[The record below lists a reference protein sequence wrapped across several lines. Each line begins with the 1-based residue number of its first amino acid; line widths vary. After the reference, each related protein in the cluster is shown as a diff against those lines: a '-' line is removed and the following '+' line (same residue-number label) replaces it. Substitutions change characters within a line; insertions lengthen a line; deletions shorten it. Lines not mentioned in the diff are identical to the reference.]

1 MDQIRIDVPE
11 NAGKIME
18 KLYEAGFEAY
28 VVGGCVR
35 DALMGRTAHDWDICT
50 SADPQQVCRVFRD
63 VPVIRTGIRHGTVTV
78 LMDQTGYEV
87 TTFRT
92 DGDYSD
98 GRHPDSVHFVT
109 RLQEDLGR
117 RDFTIN
123 AMAYNDRVGLVDLYG
138 GAQDLRSRQIRCV
151 GDPMARF
158 SEDVLRIMRAVRFA
172 AVLDFD
178 IEKET
183 GQAIHRCVP
192 SINKVSAERITTE
205 LRKMVCGVRFPA
217 LAAEFTDLFVQII
230 PEFGPCVGFD
240 QRSIWHCY
248 DVWEH
253 ILATLDRCSP
263 EADEITRLA
272 LLFHDIGKPYVVTE
286 TPDGH
291 RHFRGH
297 GRKSM
302 ELTDQILRR
311 LKFDNRSR
319 EEICQ
324 LVLYHDDTRSITRQG
339 LRRMLSK
346 VGEVQLQRLLLI
358 HEADMRAQEPD
369 MIREQ
374 LDGFD
379 DVKAMLRELLSS
391 GEKLTLKSL
400 AVHGEDLK
408 KLGFRSGEGMGR
420 VLNHLL
426 DMVIDEKLPN
436 EKEPL
441 TAEALT
447 FGHDQGLLSS

>member
-1 MDQIRIDVPE
+1 MDQIRIDVPD
-11 NAGKIME
+11 NAGRIIDR
-18 KLYEAGFEAY
+18 LYDAGFEAY

-50 SADPQQVCRVFRD
+50 SADPQQVCRVFSD
-63 VPVIRTGIRHGTVTV
+63 VPVIRTGIQHGTVTV
-78 LMDQTGYEV
+78 LMEQTGYEV

-123 AMAYNDRVGLVDLYG
+123 AMAYNDKTGLVDLYG
-138 GAQDLRSRQIRCV
+138 GAEDLRDRRIRCV

-178 IEKET
+178 IEETT
-183 GQAIHRCVP
+183 GQAVHACIP

-217 LAAEFTDLFVQII
+217 LAAEFTDLFVEII
-230 PEFGPCVGFD
+230 PEFAPCVGFD

-253 ILATLDRCSP
+253 ILATLASCSP

-297 GRKSM
+297 GKKGM

-324 LVLYHDDTRSITRQG
+324 LVLYHDDTRYITRKG
-339 LRRMLSK
+339 LRRLLSK
-346 VGEVQLQRLLLI
+346 VGATQLQRLLLI
-358 HEADMRAQEPD
+358 HEADMRAQEPE
-369 MIREQ
+369 MIQTQ
-374 LDGFD
+374 LEAFD
-379 DVKAMLRELLSS
+379 DVKTMLRELLSS
-391 GEKLTLKSL
+391 GEKLTLKAL
-400 AVHGEDLK
+400 AIHGEDLK
-408 KLGFRSGEGMGR
+408 ALGFCSGEGMGR
-420 VLNHLL
+420 TLTHLL
-426 DMVIDEKLPN
+426 DMVIDEDLPN

-441 TAEALT
+441 TAEALA
-447 FGHDQGLLSS
+447 FGRSQGLI